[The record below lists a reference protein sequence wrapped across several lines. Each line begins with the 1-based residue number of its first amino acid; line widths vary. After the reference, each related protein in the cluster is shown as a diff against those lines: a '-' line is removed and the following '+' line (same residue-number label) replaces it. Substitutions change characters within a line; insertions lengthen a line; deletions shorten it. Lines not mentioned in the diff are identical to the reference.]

1 MENADLEYPNMLKF
15 VLAREGGYVNNKN
28 DLGGPTNKGITQT
41 TYNSYRRSKGLSTVD
56 VKNITQQEVEDI
68 YYNNYYKASGAD
80 QIDNPRLALYVFD
93 TAVLH
98 GVYGAKQIL
107 NKSGGNL
114 EKFEQLRREHY
125 YKQVEKKPNQKEF
138 LQGWLNRVDNLKD
151 YAKTVLPQ
159 ERELPY
165 QLGVEMNV
173 DENGNVIYYY
183 NMDDYKN
190 MDREDFKRNFPK
202 IYEQSKY
209 QIFHGNQGRSTGG
222 AAAVSHQDCAGTY
235 KVSGYVR
242 SDGIKVSSYE
252 RTCGA
257 KHLGPQSASD
267 KYRGLKL
274 DQMTQSEVNELLDE
288 LI

>member
-15 VLAREGGYVNNKN
+15 ILSWEGGYNNDKN
-28 DLGGPTNKGITQT
+28 DDGGETNKGITHT
-41 TYNSYRRSKGLSTVD
+41 TYNSYRRSKGLPTQS
-56 VKNITQQEVEDI
+56 VKYITQQEVEDI

-80 QIDNPRLALYVFD
+80 KIENPRLALYVFD
-93 TAVLH
+93 TAILH

-107 NKSGGNL
+107 KKSGGDL
-114 EKFEQLRREHY
+114 EKFEQLRKEHY
-125 YKQVEKKPNQKEF
+125 YKRVEEKPSQKQW

-159 ERELPY
+159 TRELPY
-165 QLGVEMNV
+165 QLNVEMDV
-173 DENGNVIYYY
+173 DGNGNVMYYY

-202 IYEQSKY
+202 IYEQEKY
-209 QIFHGNQGRSTGG
+209 KLFHGGSHPTGG
-222 AAAVSHQDCAGTY
+222 AAGIHGSNCAGTY

-242 SDGIKVSSYE
+242 SDGVKVSSYE
-252 RTCGA
+252 RSCRA

>member
-15 VLAREGGYVNNKN
+15 VLAREGGYVNRKS
-28 DLGGPTNKGITQT
+28 DRGGPTNKGITQT
-41 TYNSYRRSKGLSTVD
+41 TYNSYRRSKELPTAD
-56 VKNITQQEVEDI
+56 VRDITQQEIEDI

-80 QIDNPRLALYVFD
+80 QIENPRLALYVFD

-98 GVYGAKQIL
+98 GVYGAKQML
-107 NKSGGNL
+107 KKSGGDL
-114 EKFEQLRREHY
+114 EKFEQIRRESY
-125 YKQVEKKPNQKEF
+125 YKDVEKNPEQKEY

-151 YAKTVLPQ
+151 YAKTALPQ
-159 ERELPY
+159 TRELPY
-165 QLGVEMNV
+165 QLNIEMDV
-173 DENGNVIYYY
+173 DQDGNVMYYY
-183 NMDDYKN
+183 DMDDYRN
-190 MDREDFKRNFPK
+190 MEREDFKRNFPK

-209 QIFHGNQGRSTGG
+209 QLFHPDGRPTGG
-222 AAAVSHQDCAGTY
+222 AAGIHGSNCAGTY

-242 SDGIKVSSYE
+242 SDGVKVSSYE

-267 KYRGLKL
+267 KYRGLRL
-274 DQMTQSEVNELLDE
+274 DQMTQSETNELLNE

>member
-41 TYNSYRRSKGLSTVD
+41 TYNSYRRSKGLSTVN
-56 VKNITQQEVEDI
+56 VRNISQQEVEDI

-80 QIDNPRLALYVFD
+80 QIENPRLALYVFD

-107 NKSGGNL
+107 KQSGGDL

-125 YKQVEKKPNQKEF
+125 YKQVEKKPKQKEF
-138 LQGWLNRVDNLKD
+138 LQGWLNRVNNLKD

-159 ERELPY
+159 TRELPY
-165 QLGVEMNV
+165 QLSVEMDV
-173 DENGNVIYYY
+173 DQNGNIIYYY

-190 MDREDFKRNFPK
+190 MEREDFKRNFPK
-202 IYEQSKY
+202 IYEQEKY
-209 QIFHGNQGRSTGG
+209 KLFHWGGHPSGG
-222 AAAVSHQDCAGTY
+222 AASIHDSNCAGTY

-242 SDGIKVSSYE
+242 SDGVKVSSYE
-252 RTCGA
+252 RSCGA
-257 KHLGPQSASD
+257 NHLGPQSASD
-267 KYRGLKL
+267 KYRGLRL

>member
-15 VLAREGGYVNNKN
+15 VLAREGGYVNRKT
-28 DLGGPTNKGITQT
+28 DRGGPTNKGVTQT
-41 TYNSYRRSKGLSTVD
+41 TYNSYRRSKDLPTKD
-56 VKNITQQEVEDI
+56 VKEISQQEVEDI

-80 QIDNPRLALYVFD
+80 KIENPRLALYVFD

-107 NKSGGNL
+107 KKSGGDL
-114 EKFEQLRREHY
+114 DKFEQLRREHY
-125 YKQVEKKPNQKEF
+125 YREVEKEPSQKEY
-138 LQGWLNRVDNLKD
+138 LRGWLNRVDNLKD
-151 YAKTVLPQ
+151 YAKTALPKT
-159 ERELPY
+159 RELPY
-165 QLGVEMNV
+165 QLNVEMEV

-183 NMDDYKN
+183 DMDDYKN
-190 MDREDFKRNFPK
+190 MEREDFKRNFPK

-209 QIFHGNQGRSTGG
+209 QLFHPQGRQTGG
-222 AAAVSHQDCAGTY
+222 AANIHNSSCVGTY

-242 SDGIKVSSYE
+242 SDGVKVSSYE

-257 KHLGPQSASD
+257 KHLGSQRASD
-267 KYRGLKL
+267 KYRGLRI
-274 DQMTQSEVNELLDE
+274 DQMTHSEIDELLEE